1 MEAEG
6 AIVQQIVQATKKH
19 NNILVTRAS
28 IHIGN
33 SYYLVFDLAKYDL
46 WRFFKDRSEPPPG
59 TFTQKMTLLACFIG
73 LAGGLAYLH
82 DELSIDLPER
92 NQLLRCYH
100 LDLKPQNILVFF
112 EDGKMILRFTDFG
125 ISRIK
130 HIEPQSLND
139 DADGPTHSLDRIF
152 RPSPIAEPTSGID
165 NSRYGGTYAAPE
177 AVAPNGR
184 VTRKSDVWGF
194 GTVLTLAMTYTQY
207 GWDGIVAFA
216 HARSQNRDDRFF
228 DVLTGDESACV
239 LHSSVVQQLDN
250 LIGKASGESD
260 VEEHVFRLV
269 SDLIKN
275 KILRPQAADRVYA
288 RQVEDSLRSIHSTFS
303 ERGMSMVRT
312 RHSGRL
318 SHYRPTAASTT
329 AIPNQPLLAP
339 LERSQTLP
347 LGSDA
352 TEIIIAEHDE
362 ATQQHVQPRRT
373 TARQLIRRARDR
385 ILGRESRFSPNI
397 ASLSLPCA
405 MRICKFSL
413 DGKYLA
419 ISGEDLI
426 VTIPI
431 AAVQSDW
438 PLPIFVGL
446 PPPEGQQWTDFSV
459 STDYVCVAVD
469 AGCFEV
475 RRALTPY
482 IVYVSSLETVHIH
495 SN

>member
-33 SYYLVFDLAKYDL
+33 YYYLVFDLAKYDL

-59 TFTQKMTLLACFIG
+59 TFVQRMNVLSCFIG

-82 DELSIDLPER
+82 EELSIALPER

-125 ISRIK
+125 ISKIK
-130 HIEPQSLND
+130 HIEPQSLGD
-139 DADGPTHSLDRIF
+139 DADDPIHSLDRIF
-152 RPSPIAEPTSGID
+152 RPSPLAEPTSGID

-177 AVAPNGR
+177 AVAANGR

-216 HARSQNRDDRFF
+216 HARSRDRDDRFF
-228 DVLTGDESACV
+228 DVPAGDESACV

-250 LIGKASGESD
+250 LIGKASEESE
-260 VEEHVFRLV
+260 VEEQVFRLV

-275 KILRPQAADRVYA
+275 KILRPQPADRVYA

-303 ERGMSMVRT
+303 GRGTSLT
-312 RHSGRL
+312 RNQKSSRL
-318 SHYRPTAASTT
+318 SHYRPTASSSAV
-329 AIPNQPLLAP
+329 IPHQSLLAP
-339 LERSQTLP
+339 LERSRTLP
-347 LGSDA
+347 VGSDA
-352 TEIIIAEHDE
+352 TEIIS
-362 ATQQHVQPRRT
+362 ATHYETPQQHAQPRRT
-373 TARQLIRRARDR
+373 FARQLIRRAKDR
-385 ILGRESRFSPNI
+385 ILRREPRLFPNVT
-397 ASLSLPCA
+397 SLPLPFA
-405 MRICKFSL
+405 MRICKLSL
-413 DGKYLA
+413 DGKYLV
-419 ISGEDLI
+419 IGGEDLV

-431 AAVQSDW
+431 AAIQSDRSF
-438 PLPIFVGL
+438 PIFIGI

-475 RRALTPY
+475 RDALTKYVLY
-482 IVYVSSLETVHIH
+482 IGSSEAVYVH